1 MELRKD
7 TKKKKNISLAKEK
20 LMNAS
25 KLPIEQLYR
34 KMDTSEK
41 GLDENQV
48 ELLQNEFG
56 LNEISHEKKESA
68 GMKLFESFVNPFT
81 IVLFVLGIISV
92 FTDVILVPVNQRD
105 YSSVIIICIM
115 VTISGALRFVQELKS
130 SKAAEELKAMVH
142 TTVDVERNGRQE
154 VTLQEIVPGDVVYLA
169 AGDMIP
175 ADVRIIRAKD
185 LFVGQSA
192 LTGESE
198 PVEKFGIELDDEETK
213 DNNPLELRNLAF
225 MGTNVISGSALALVI
240 TTGDSTYFGEIG
252 KSLTGK
258 KVKTNFDIG
267 VNKVSFLL
275 IKFMMVM
282 VPIVFFLNGFTKGN
296 WLQAFLFALSVA
308 VGITPEMLP
317 MIVTTNLAKGAY
329 AMAKRKT
336 VVKKLDSIQNFG
348 SMDILCTDKTGTLTQ
363 DKIILERHLD
373 INGKTDDRVLR
384 HGFLNS
390 YYQTG
395 LKNLMD
401 IAIIEHAR
409 KFGMEEL
416 ESKYVKV
423 DEIPFDFSRKR
434 MSVVLKDK
442 NSKIQL
448 ITKGAVEEMLD
459 ISSYVEDRGEILPL
473 TKEIRE
479 KIIKM
484 VNKLN
489 EDGMRVIGIA
499 QKTETNGKEEF
510 KVSDEKDMV
519 LMGYIGFLDP
529 PKETTT
535 KAIKALKD
543 YGVGVKVLTGDNEAV
558 TACVCRQ
565 VGIENRK
572 ILLGSEIENMD
583 DSDLQR
589 NVEET
594 DIFAKLSPNQKTR
607 IVTALR
613 ENGHTVGFLGDGI
626 NDAGAMRAA
635 DVGISVDTA
644 VDIAKESADI
654 ILLEKDLMV
663 LEGGVLE
670 GRKTFGNIIKYIKM
684 TTSSNFGNMLSVLV
698 ASAFLPFLP
707 MLPIQ
712 ILVLNLMYDI
722 SQIVIPWDNMDEEY
736 LKTPRKWDASSI
748 AKFMVIFGPTSSV
761 FDITTFLVMWFVFG
775 CNTASNP
782 HLVSLFNTG
791 WFVESLWSQTLIIHM
806 IRTKKVPFIGSRA
819 SAPVIAMTIIA
830 VLVGTIMPFTALGS
844 ALQMTALPGA
854 YFGILVVT
862 IIGYMLLCQLV
873 KDKYI
878 KKYGELL

>member
-7 TKKKKNISLAKEK
+7 TKKRKKLSVAKER
-20 LMNAS
+20 LMDAS
-25 KLPIEQLYR
+25 RTNIEQLYL

-41 GLDENQV
+41 GLDESRVDILRDQ
-48 ELLQNEFG
+48 FG
-56 LNEISHEKKESA
+56 LNEISHEKKDSV
-68 GMKLFESFVNPFT
+68 GKKLFEAFINPFT
-81 IVLFVLGIISV
+81 IVLFVLGIISL
-92 FTDVILVPVNQRD
+92 FTDVILVPKDQRD
-105 YSSVIIICIM
+105 YSSVVIICIM
-115 VTISGALRFVQELKS
+115 VTISGVLRFVQELRS

-142 TTVDVERNGRQE
+142 TTVDVERNGRKE
-154 VTLQEIVPGDVVYLA
+154 ISLQELVPGDIIYLA

-198 PVEKFGIELDDEETK
+198 PVEKFGGELSYEEAK
-213 DNNPLELRNLAF
+213 DNNPLELNNLAF

-240 TTGDSTYFGEIG
+240 TTGDGTYFGEIG

-275 IKFMMVM
+275 IKFMAIM
-282 VPIVFFLNGFTKGN
+282 VPIVFFLNGFTKGS

-401 IAIIEHAR
+401 LAIIDHAI
-409 KFGMEEL
+409 KYGMKEL

-448 ITKGAVEEMLD
+448 ITKGAIEEMLD
-459 ISSYVEDRGEILPL
+459 ISSYVEDDGKVLPL
-473 TKEIRE
+473 TNEIRE
-479 KIIKM
+479 KIIKT

-489 EDGMRVIGIA
+489 SEGMRVIGIA
-499 QKTETNGKEEF
+499 QKTENQGREEF
-510 KVSDEKDMV
+510 SVNDEKDMV
-519 LMGYIGFLDP
+519 LMGYMGFLDP

-558 TACVCRQ
+558 TACVCSQ
-565 VGIENRK
+565 VGIKNKK

-583 DSDLQR
+583 DSELQKK
-589 NVEET
+589 VEET

-607 IVTALR
+607 IVTSLR

-712 ILVLNLMYDI
+712 ILVLNLIYDI
-722 SQIVIPWDNMDEEY
+722 SQIVIPWDNMDEDY
-736 LKTPRKWDASSI
+736 LKVPRKWDASSI
-748 AKFMVIFGPTSSV
+748 ARFMVIFGPTSSI
-761 FDITTFLVMWFVFG
+761 FDITTFLVMWFVYG
-775 CNTASNP
+775 CNSASNP

-791 WFVESLWSQTLIIHM
+791 WFVESLWTQTLIIHM
-806 IRTKKVPFIGSRA
+806 IRTKKIPFVQSRA
-819 SAPVIAMTIIA
+819 SSPVIAMTVIA
-830 VLVGTIMPFTALGS
+830 LIVGTIIPFTALGG
-844 ALQMTALPGA
+844 ALQMTELSTS
-854 YFGILVVT
+854 YFGIL
-862 IIGYMLLCQLV
+862 IITVIAYMLLCQLV
-873 KDKYI
+873 KKIYIGKY
-878 KKYGELL
+878 KELL

>member
-7 TKKKKNISLAKEK
+7 TKKRKKLSVAKER
-20 LMNAS
+20 LMDAS
-25 KLPIEQLYR
+25 RTNIEQLYL

-41 GLDENQV
+41 GLDENKIEMLRDQ
-48 ELLQNEFG
+48 FG
-56 LNEISHEKKESA
+56 LNEISHEKKDSV
-68 GMKLFESFVNPFT
+68 GKKLFEAFINPFT
-81 IVLFVLGIISV
+81 IVLFVLGIISL
-92 FTDVILVPVNQRD
+92 FTDVILVPKDQRD
-105 YSSVIIICIM
+105 YSSVVIICIM
-115 VTISGALRFVQELKS
+115 VTISGVLRFVQELRS

-142 TTVDVERNGRQE
+142 TTVDVERNGRKE
-154 VTLQEIVPGDVVYLA
+154 ISLQELVPGDIIYLA

-198 PVEKFGIELDDEETK
+198 PVEKFGGELSYEEAK
-213 DNNPLELRNLAF
+213 DNNPLELNNLAF

-240 TTGDSTYFGEIG
+240 TTGDGTYFGEIG

-275 IKFMMVM
+275 IKFMAIM
-282 VPIVFFLNGFTKGN
+282 VPIVFFLNGFTKGS

-401 IAIIEHAR
+401 LAIIDHAI
-409 KFGMEEL
+409 KYGMKEL

-448 ITKGAVEEMLD
+448 ITKGAIEEMLD
-459 ISSYVEDRGEILPL
+459 ISSYVEDDGKVLPL

-479 KIIKM
+479 KIIKT

-489 EDGMRVIGIA
+489 SEGMRVIGIA
-499 QKTETNGKEEF
+499 QKTENQGREDF
-510 KVSDEKDMV
+510 SVNDENDMV
-519 LMGYIGFLDP
+519 LMGYMGFLDP

-558 TACVCRQ
+558 TACVCSQ
-565 VGIENRK
+565 VGIKNKK

-583 DSDLQR
+583 DSELQKK
-589 NVEET
+589 VEET

-607 IVTALR
+607 IVTSLR

-670 GRKTFGNIIKYIKM
+670 GRRTFGNIIKYIKM

-712 ILVLNLMYDI
+712 ILVLNLIYDI
-722 SQIVIPWDNMDEEY
+722 SQIVIPWDNMDEDY

-748 AKFMVIFGPTSSV
+748 ARFMVIFGPTSSI
-761 FDITTFLVMWFVFG
+761 FDITTFLVMWFVYG
-775 CNTASNP
+775 CNSASNP

-791 WFVESLWSQTLIIHM
+791 WFVESLWTQTLIIHM
-806 IRTKKVPFIGSRA
+806 IRTKKIPFVQSRA
-819 SAPVIAMTIIA
+819 SSPVIAMTVIA
-830 VLVGTIMPFTALGS
+830 LIVGTIIPFTALGG
-844 ALQMTALPGA
+844 ALQMTELSTS
-854 YFGILVVT
+854 YFGIL
-862 IIGYMLLCQLV
+862 IITVIAYMLLCQLV
-873 KDKYI
+873 KKIYIGKY
-878 KKYGELL
+878 KELL

>member
-7 TKKKKNISLAKEK
+7 TKKRKKLSVAKER
-20 LMNAS
+20 LMDAS
-25 KLPIEQLYR
+25 RTNIEQLYL

-41 GLDENQV
+41 GLDESKV
-48 ELLQNEFG
+48 EILRDQFG
-56 LNEISHEKKESA
+56 LNEISHEKKDSV
-68 GMKLFESFVNPFT
+68 GKKLFEAFINPFT
-81 IVLFVLGIISV
+81 IVLFVLGIISL
-92 FTDVILVPVNQRD
+92 FTDVILVPKDQRD
-105 YSSVIIICIM
+105 YSSVVIICIM
-115 VTISGALRFVQELKS
+115 VTISGVLRFVQELRS

-142 TTVDVERNGRQE
+142 TTVDVERNGRKE
-154 VTLQEIVPGDVVYLA
+154 ISLQELVPGDIIYLA

-198 PVEKFGIELDDEETK
+198 PVEKFGGELSYEEAK
-213 DNNPLELRNLAF
+213 DNNPLELNNLAF

-240 TTGDSTYFGEIG
+240 TTGDGTYFGEIG

-275 IKFMMVM
+275 IKFMAIM
-282 VPIVFFLNGFTKGN
+282 VPIVFFLNGFTKGS

-401 IAIIEHAR
+401 LAIIDHAI
-409 KFGMEEL
+409 KYGMKEL

-448 ITKGAVEEMLD
+448 ITKGAIEEMLD
-459 ISSYVEDRGEILPL
+459 ISSYVEDDGKVLPL

-479 KIIKM
+479 KIIKT

-489 EDGMRVIGIA
+489 SEGMRVIGIA
-499 QKTETNGKEEF
+499 QKTEENGREEF
-510 KVSDEKDMV
+510 SVNDENDMV
-519 LMGYIGFLDP
+519 LMGYMGFLDP

-558 TACVCRQ
+558 TACVCSQ
-565 VGIENRK
+565 VGIKNK
-572 ILLGSEIENMD
+572 KLLLGSEIENMD
-583 DSDLQR
+583 DSELQKK
-589 NVEET
+589 VEET

-607 IVTALR
+607 IVTSLR

-670 GRKTFGNIIKYIKM
+670 GRRTFGNIIKYIKM

-712 ILVLNLMYDI
+712 ILVLNLIYDI
-722 SQIVIPWDNMDEEY
+722 SQIVIPWDNMDEDY
-736 LKTPRKWDASSI
+736 LKVPRKWDASSI
-748 AKFMVIFGPTSSV
+748 ARFMVIFGPTSSI
-761 FDITTFLVMWFVFG
+761 FDITTFLVMWFVYG
-775 CNTASNP
+775 CNSASNP

-791 WFVESLWSQTLIIHM
+791 WFVESLWTQTLIIHM
-806 IRTKKVPFIGSRA
+806 IRTKKIPFIQSRA
-819 SAPVIAMTIIA
+819 SSPVIAMTVIA
-830 VLVGTIMPFTALGS
+830 LIVGTIIPFTALGG
-844 ALQMTALPGA
+844 ALQMTELSTS
-854 YFGILVVT
+854 YFGIL
-862 IIGYMLLCQLV
+862 IITVIAYMLLCQLV
-873 KDKYI
+873 KKIYIGKY
-878 KKYGELL
+878 KELL

>member
-7 TKKKKNISLAKEK
+7 TKKRKKLSVAKER
-20 LMNAS
+20 LMDAS
-25 KLPIEQLYR
+25 RTNIEQLYL

-41 GLDENQV
+41 GLDESKV
-48 ELLQNEFG
+48 EMLRDQFG
-56 LNEISHEKKESA
+56 LNEISHEKKDSV
-68 GMKLFESFVNPFT
+68 GKKLFEAFINPFT
-81 IVLFVLGIISV
+81 IVLFVLGIISL
-92 FTDVILVPVNQRD
+92 FTDVILVPKDQRD
-105 YSSVIIICIM
+105 YSSVVIICIM
-115 VTISGALRFVQELKS
+115 VTISGVLRFVQELRS

-142 TTVDVERNGRQE
+142 TTVDVERNGRKE
-154 VTLQEIVPGDVVYLA
+154 ISLQELVPGDIVYLA

-198 PVEKFGIELDDEETK
+198 PVEKFGGELSYEEAK
-213 DNNPLELRNLAF
+213 DNNPLELNNLAF

-240 TTGDSTYFGEIG
+240 TTGDGTYFGEIG

-275 IKFMMVM
+275 IKFMAIM
-282 VPIVFFLNGFTKGN
+282 VPIVFFLNGFTKGS

-401 IAIIEHAR
+401 LAIIDHAI
-409 KFGMEEL
+409 KYGMKEL

-448 ITKGAVEEMLD
+448 ITKGAIEEMLD
-459 ISSYVEDRGEILPL
+459 ISSYVEDDGKVLPL

-479 KIIKM
+479 KIIKT

-489 EDGMRVIGIA
+489 SEGMRVIGIA
-499 QKTETNGKEEF
+499 QKTEENGREEF
-510 KVSDEKDMV
+510 SVNDENDMV
-519 LMGYIGFLDP
+519 LMGYMGFLDP

-558 TACVCRQ
+558 TACVCSQ
-565 VGIENRK
+565 VGIKNKK

-583 DSDLQR
+583 DSELQKK
-589 NVEET
+589 VEET

-607 IVTALR
+607 IVTSLR

-670 GRKTFGNIIKYIKM
+670 GRRTFGNIIKYIKM

-712 ILVLNLMYDI
+712 ILVLNLIYDI
-722 SQIVIPWDNMDEEY
+722 SQIVIPWDNMDEDY
-736 LKTPRKWDASSI
+736 LKVPRKWDASSI
-748 AKFMVIFGPTSSV
+748 ARFMVIFGPTSSI
-761 FDITTFLVMWFVFG
+761 FDITTFLVMWFVYG
-775 CNTASNP
+775 CNSASNP

-791 WFVESLWSQTLIIHM
+791 WFVESLWTQTLIIHM
-806 IRTKKVPFIGSRA
+806 IRTKKIPFVQSRA
-819 SAPVIAMTIIA
+819 SSPVIAMTVIA
-830 VLVGTIMPFTALGS
+830 LIVGTIIPFTALGG
-844 ALQMTALPGA
+844 ALQMTELSTS
-854 YFGILVVT
+854 YFGIL
-862 IIGYMLLCQLV
+862 IITVIAYMLLCQLV
-873 KDKYI
+873 KKIYIGKY
-878 KKYGELL
+878 KELL

>member
-7 TKKKKNISLAKEK
+7 TKKRKKLSVAKER
-20 LMNAS
+20 LMDAS
-25 KLPIEQLYR
+25 RTNIEQLYL

-41 GLDENQV
+41 GLDENKIEMLRDQ
-48 ELLQNEFG
+48 FG
-56 LNEISHEKKESA
+56 LNEISHEKKDSV
-68 GMKLFESFVNPFT
+68 GKKLFEAFINPFT
-81 IVLFVLGIISV
+81 IVLFVLGIISL
-92 FTDVILVPVNQRD
+92 FTDVILVPKDQRY
-105 YSSVIIICIM
+105 YSSVVIICIM
-115 VTISGALRFVQELKS
+115 VTISGVLRFVQELRS

-142 TTVDVERNGRQE
+142 TTVDVERNGRKE
-154 VTLQEIVPGDVVYLA
+154 ISLQELVPGDIIYLA

-198 PVEKFGIELDDEETK
+198 PVEKFGGELSYEEAK
-213 DNNPLELRNLAF
+213 DNNPLELNNLAF

-240 TTGDSTYFGEIG
+240 TTGDGTYFGEIG

-275 IKFMMVM
+275 IKFMAIM
-282 VPIVFFLNGFTKGN
+282 VPIVFFLNGFTKGS

-401 IAIIEHAR
+401 LAIIDHAI
-409 KFGMEEL
+409 KYGMKEL

-448 ITKGAVEEMLD
+448 ITKGAIEEMLD
-459 ISSYVEDRGEILPL
+459 ISSYVEDDGKVLPL

-479 KIIKM
+479 KIIKT

-489 EDGMRVIGIA
+489 SEGMRVIGIA
-499 QKTETNGKEEF
+499 QKTENQGREDF
-510 KVSDEKDMV
+510 SVNDENDMV
-519 LMGYIGFLDP
+519 LMGYMGFLDP

-558 TACVCRQ
+558 TACVCSQ
-565 VGIENRK
+565 VGIKNKK

-583 DSDLQR
+583 DSELQKK
-589 NVEET
+589 VEET

-607 IVTALR
+607 IVTSLR

-670 GRKTFGNIIKYIKM
+670 GRRTFGNIIKYIKM

-712 ILVLNLMYDI
+712 ILVLNLIYDI
-722 SQIVIPWDNMDEEY
+722 SQIVIPWDNMDEDY

-748 AKFMVIFGPTSSV
+748 ARFMVIFGPTSSI
-761 FDITTFLVMWFVFG
+761 FDITTFLVMWFVYG
-775 CNTASNP
+775 CNSASNP

-791 WFVESLWSQTLIIHM
+791 WFVESLWTQTLIIHM
-806 IRTKKVPFIGSRA
+806 IRTKKIPFVQSRA
-819 SAPVIAMTIIA
+819 SSPVIAMTVIA
-830 VLVGTIMPFTALGS
+830 LIVGTIIPFTGLGG
-844 ALQMTALPGA
+844 ALQMTELSTS
-854 YFGILVVT
+854 YFGIL
-862 IIGYMLLCQLV
+862 IITVIAYMLLCQLV
-873 KDKYI
+873 KKIYIGKY
-878 KKYGELL
+878 KELL

>member
-7 TKKKKNISLAKEK
+7 TKKRKKLSVAKER
-20 LMNAS
+20 LMDAS
-25 KLPIEQLYR
+25 RTNIEQLYL

-41 GLDENQV
+41 GLDESRVDILRDQ
-48 ELLQNEFG
+48 FG
-56 LNEISHEKKESA
+56 LNEISHEKKDSV
-68 GMKLFESFVNPFT
+68 GKKLFEAFINPFT
-81 IVLFVLGIISV
+81 IVLFVLGIISL
-92 FTDVILVPVNQRD
+92 FTDVILVPKDQRD
-105 YSSVIIICIM
+105 YSSVVIICIM
-115 VTISGALRFVQELKS
+115 VTISGVLRFVQELRS

-142 TTVDVERNGRQE
+142 TTVDVERNGRKE
-154 VTLQEIVPGDVVYLA
+154 ISLQELVPGDIVYLA

-198 PVEKFGIELDDEETK
+198 PVEKFGGELSYEEAK
-213 DNNPLELRNLAF
+213 DNNPLELNNLAF

-240 TTGDSTYFGEIG
+240 TTGDGTYFGEIG

-275 IKFMMVM
+275 IKFMAIM
-282 VPIVFFLNGFTKGN
+282 VPIVFFLNGFTKGS

-401 IAIIEHAR
+401 LAIIDHAI
-409 KFGMEEL
+409 KYGMKEL

-448 ITKGAVEEMLD
+448 ITKGAIEEMLD
-459 ISSYVEDRGEILPL
+459 ISSYVEDDGKVLPL

-479 KIIKM
+479 KIIKT

-489 EDGMRVIGIA
+489 SEGMRVIGIA
-499 QKTETNGKEEF
+499 QKTETQGREEF
-510 KVSDEKDMV
+510 SVNDENDMV
-519 LMGYIGFLDP
+519 LMGYMGFLDP

-558 TACVCRQ
+558 TACVCSQ
-565 VGIENRK
+565 VGIKNKK

-583 DSDLQR
+583 DSELQKK
-589 NVEET
+589 VEET

-607 IVTALR
+607 IVTSLR

-712 ILVLNLMYDI
+712 ILVLNLIYDI
-722 SQIVIPWDNMDEEY
+722 SQIVIPWDNMDEDY
-736 LKTPRKWDASSI
+736 LKVPRKWDASSI
-748 AKFMVIFGPTSSV
+748 ARFMVIFGPTSSI
-761 FDITTFLVMWFVFG
+761 FDITTFLVMWFVYG
-775 CNTASNP
+775 CNSALNP

-791 WFVESLWSQTLIIHM
+791 WFVESLWTQTLIIHM
-806 IRTKKVPFIGSRA
+806 IRTKKIPFVQSRA
-819 SAPVIAMTIIA
+819 SSPVIAMTVIA
-830 VLVGTIMPFTALGS
+830 LIVGTIIPFTALGG
-844 ALQMTALPGA
+844 ALQMTELSTS
-854 YFGILVVT
+854 YFGIL
-862 IIGYMLLCQLV
+862 IITVIAYMLLCQLV
-873 KDKYI
+873 KKIYIGKY
-878 KKYGELL
+878 KELL